1 MVGAPH
7 ARLARHRP
15 RSGRSAA
22 AGDRMQQGNPELATA
37 VDAILTAIESDGTF
51 GRLTRKWELPDAR

>member
-1 MVGAPH
+1 
-7 ARLARHRP
+7 
-15 RSGRSAA
+15 
-22 AGDRMQQGNPELATA
+22 MQQGNPELATA